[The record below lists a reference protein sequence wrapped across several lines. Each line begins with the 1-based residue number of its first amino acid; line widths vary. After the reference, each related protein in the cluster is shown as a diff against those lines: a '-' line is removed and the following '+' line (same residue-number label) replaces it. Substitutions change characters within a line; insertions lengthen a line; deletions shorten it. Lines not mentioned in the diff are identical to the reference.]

1 MRIILRFDLMELS
14 SILKPS
20 LTIINMSRYEQICK
34 LVNEEINEIVEE
46 DFETSGYDSKENYR
60 DSLISNY
67 LDFLVKDI
75 QSDNA

>member
-1 MRIILRFDLMELS
+1 MRIISRLDLMELS

>member
-1 MRIILRFDLMELS
+1 MELS

>member
-1 MRIILRFDLMELS
+1 M
-14 SILKPS
+14 
-20 LTIINMSRYEQICK
+20 TRYEQICK